1 MKKLFKRAPIA
12 IFVGFVLIAVVC
24 GFICFQYATSGVDAG
39 KISTETGLWALKLR
53 IAELVLLSI
62 GTASVL
68 LLIEQINQT
77 SRWNSRLS
85 YHQFFQE
92 IPSHEKLSALATM
105 AEKLKIDVHERSTPI
120 DPETAKTL
128 LINGEYKRTV
138 VAYLNDFEEFAMA
151 VLSGLVDTEYAEK
164 LEGLRV
170 RRAWTVFLP
179 WVILLRGETVSQL
192 AYCELEKLVLSWEC
206 RKPQLT
212 TPMAIT
218 PM

>member
-1 MKKLFKRAPIA
+1 MKKLFKRAPIG
-12 IFVGFVLIAVVC
+12 IFVSFVLIAVTC
-24 GFICFQYATSGVDAG
+24 GFICFHYATSGVGAD
-39 KISTETGLWALKLR
+39 KISTEAGLWALRLR

-92 IPSHEKLSALATM
+92 IPSHEKLSSLASM

-120 DPETAKTL
+120 DSETARTL
-128 LINGEYKRTV
+128 LTNGEYKRTV
-138 VAYLNDFEEFAMA
+138 VAYMNDFEEFAMA
-151 VLSGLVDTEYAEK
+151 VLSGLVETEYAEK

-179 WVILLRGETVSQL
+179 WVMLLRGETVSQL

-206 RKPQLT
+206 RKPQLIASK
-212 TPMAIT
+212 AIT
-218 PM
+218 PT